1 MVVERFNANFASMSP
16 EVFVQKIIVDG
27 LRAKH
32 IVIGDDFCYGAKRA
46 GSFTTLQQA
55 GKISGFT
62 VESMNTVLDRQQTRI
77 SSSAIRQA
85 LKDGQI
91 ARAKQLLG
99 RPYTISGHVI
109 HGKKL
114 GRTIGFPTLN
124 LAISSKSRPKTPA
137 MKGIFIVQVHGLGP
151 SPLPAVASIGVRP
164 TVEDAGRVL
173 LETHIFDFNQA
184 VYGKV
189 IRVEFIEKL
198 RDEAKYPDLASLQQ
212 AIHQDAQKAI
222 NYFKNASNV

>member
-27 LRAKH
+27 LHAKH

-55 GKISGFT
+55 GKMSGFT
-62 VESMNTVLDRQQTRI
+62 VESMDTVLDQQQTRI

-114 GRTIGFPTLN
+114 GRTDK
-124 LAISSKSRPKTPA
+124 A
-137 MKGIFIVQVHGLGP
+137 GLGP
-151 SPLPAVASIGVRP
+151 ELGA
-164 TVEDAGRVL
+164 
-173 LETHIFDFNQA
+173 
-184 VYGKV
+184 
-189 IRVEFIEKL
+189 
-198 RDEAKYPDLASLQQ
+198 
-212 AIHQDAQKAI
+212 
-222 NYFKNASNV
+222 

>member
-1 MVVERFNANFASMSP
+1 MSAMLETELKVVLSFPAFLILELLAHEPLLFCEIWMD
-16 EVFVQKIIVDG
+16 FVEPSTRWVMMTCGVVVPRVLIKI
-27 LRAKH
+27 
-32 IVIGDDFCYGAKRA
+32 
-46 GSFTTLQQA
+46 
-55 GKISGFT
+55 
-62 VESMNTVLDRQQTRI
+62 N
-77 SSSAIRQA
+77 
-85 LKDGQI
+85 
-91 ARAKQLLG
+91 
-99 RPYTISGHVI
+99 
-109 HGKKL
+109 
-114 GRTIGFPTLN
+114 
-124 LAISSKSRPKTPA
+124 
-137 MKGIFIVQVHGLGP
+137 
-151 SPLPAVASIGVRP
+151 PLPAVASIGVRP